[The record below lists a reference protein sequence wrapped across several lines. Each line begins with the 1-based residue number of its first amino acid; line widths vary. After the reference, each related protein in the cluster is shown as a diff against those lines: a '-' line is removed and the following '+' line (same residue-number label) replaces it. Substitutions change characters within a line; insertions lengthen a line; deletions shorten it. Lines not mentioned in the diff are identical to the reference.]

1 MSLRSLSV
9 VLSGVAVI
17 AVTLPA
23 CAQTPLLTP
32 QQVEAEGARQKVLSQ
47 ARAQSRNRPV
57 SWWPQVSQK
66 PDSWFAGAE
75 GRTMA
80 ANILS
85 WQDPVS
91 GGWPLMNTT
100 GELKSDDPAAIGP
113 WGERGALIKATVN
126 EIRFL
131 ARAYRVTGEAAYLES
146 LDRGVDFIL
155 KAQYPSGGW
164 PHSWPE
170 HRNPYDHWATFND
183 DEMVDL
189 MTLLNEIGTAES
201 FAFLPQERRDTALK
215 AFDRGVDFIL
225 KSQIKVGGQLTAW
238 CAQHDP
244 VTYEPRPARAF
255 EPVSISG
262 GESADVLKLLMRIK
276 SPSPE
281 VKAAIEGGV
290 AWYRSVQITGIRVE
304 TGNGDRIVHQDPA
317 AGPLWAR
324 FYEIGTNRPI
334 FAGRDGVIRYNL
346 AEVEK
351 ERRGGYAWYGVWGTE
366 VLKDYAHWS
375 KQHVK

>member
-1 MSLRSLSV
+1 MLLRALTVSLCSLG
-9 VLSGVAVI
+9 LMI
-17 AVTLPA
+17 LPA

-32 QQVEAEGARQKVLSQ
+32 QQVEAEGARQQAIYQ
-47 ARAQSRNRPV
+47 ARVQSRNRPV
-57 SWWPQVSQK
+57 SWWPQTAQK
-66 PDSWFAGAE
+66 PDSWFAGSE
-75 GRTMA
+75 GLAMA

-100 GELKSDDPAAIGP
+100 RELKSADPAAIGP

-126 EIRFL
+126 EVRFL
-131 ARAYRVTGEAAYLES
+131 ARAYKATGNADYLAS
-146 LDRGVDFIL
+146 LDRGIDFIL

-170 HRNPYDHWATFND
+170 YRNPYDHWATFND

-189 MTLLNEIGTAES
+189 MTLLHEVATSDA
-201 FAFLPQERRDTALK
+201 FDFLPQARREVTRD

-225 KSQIKVGGQLTAW
+225 KSQIRVDGKLTAW

-262 GESADVLKLLMRIK
+262 GESAGVLRLLMQIK
-276 SPSPE
+276 DPSPE
-281 VKAAIEGGV
+281 VVAAIENGI
-290 AWYRSVQITGIRVE
+290 AWYLSVQIRGIRVE
-304 TGNGDRIVHQDPA
+304 VADGDRIVHQDA
-317 AGPLWAR
+317 SAEPLWAR

-334 FAGRDGVIRYNL
+334 FSGRDGVIKYSL
-346 AEVEK
+346 AEIEK
-351 ERRGGYAWYGVWGTE
+351 ERRGGYAWYGVWGRD
-366 VLKDYAHWS
+366 VLTDYANWQRTRQDS
-375 KQHVK
+375 